1 MSLHLYCRKLIVMG
15 KIMFFCFFL
24 SQNTFQCG
32 LCETE
37 MNLILLVSWNICSED
52 LDIVAIKIQ
61 MHSWRFKVLSEKP
74 QESEKSQNN
83 QTGYN
88 AEINGEQDYRPCQIG
103 RKAS

>member
-15 KIMFFCFFL
+15 KIMFFIFIFL

-32 LCETE
+32 W
-37 MNLILLVSWNICSED
+37 LLVSWNICSED

-88 AEINGEQDYRPCQIG
+88 AEINGEQDYRPCQID